1 MLAPRMACLVP
12 APRGLLTRA
21 GHAVHE
27 RQGARPASRGYP
39 GPLDTGLSGTG
50 LVADD
55 LYLLAHD
62 DRTGRPLLP
71 PRPLGT
77 GLAGALLA
85 ELMLA
90 RLIGLRSDT
99 AVVISRDAPS
109 GAVGGHV
116 LLRQIVGEP
125 GPLPVRAWLGF
136 LARTAARDVAAR
148 LEQAGYL
155 TPVRSRVPGRPA
167 RMVPVNPDWAFA
179 PMLRARSALD
189 PAREVTPYAGVL
201 AGLAAGSGLG
211 FRLVQYQTG
220 AGRSTA
226 EAVAYLS
233 PDLRQLITQT
243 QITVSSAVLSHRT

>member
-1 MLAPRMACLVP
+1 
-12 APRGLLTRA
+12 
-21 GHAVHE
+21 VHE
-27 RQGARPASRGYP
+27 RRAAGPTARGYP

-62 DRTGRPLLP
+62 DRSGKALLP

-99 AVVISRDAPS
+99 AVMVAHDVPPT
-109 GAVGGHV
+109 AVRGHV
-116 LLRQIVGEP
+116 LLALIAAEP
-125 GPLPVRAWLGF
+125 GPLPVTAWLGY
-136 LARTAARDVAAR
+136 LGQTAVRDVAAR

-155 TPVRSRVPGRPA
+155 MRVRSRVPRRGG

-179 PMLRARSALD
+179 PMTRVRPALD
-189 PAREVTPYAGVL
+189 PARPVTAYAGIL
-201 AGLAAGSGLG
+201 AGLALASGLG
-211 FRLVQYQTG
+211 FRLDQYQAQ
-220 AGRSTA
+220 AGRNA
-226 EAVAYLS
+226 EDAVARLP
-233 PDLRQLITQT
+233 PDMRQLITQT

>member
-1 MLAPRMACLVP
+1 M
-12 APRGLLTRA
+12 
-21 GHAVHE
+21 HE
-27 RQGARPASRGYP
+27 RRAAGPAARGYP

-62 DRTGRPLLP
+62 DRTGRALLP

-99 AVVISRDAPS
+99 AVMICYDAPAA
-109 GAVGGHV
+109 AVQEHV
-116 LLRQIVGEP
+116 LLALIASEP
-125 GPLPVRAWLGF
+125 GPLPVQEWLGF
-136 LARTAARDVAAR
+136 LGQTAVWDVAAR

-155 TPVRSRVPGRPA
+155 TRIRSRIPGRSG

-179 PMLRARSALD
+179 PMTRVRPALD
-189 PAREVTPYAGVL
+189 PARQVTPYAAAL
-201 AGLAAGSGLG
+201 AGLAVAAGLG
-211 FRLVQYQTG
+211 FRLDQYQAQ
-220 AGRSTA
+220 AGRNA
-226 EAVAYLS
+226 GDAVAHLA

-243 QITVSSAVLSHRT
+243 QITVSSAVLSQRT

>member
-1 MLAPRMACLVP
+1 M
-12 APRGLLTRA
+12 
-21 GHAVHE
+21 HE
-27 RQGARPASRGYP
+27 RRAAGPAGRGYP
-39 GPLDTGLSGTG
+39 GPLDAGLGGTG

-62 DRTGRPLLP
+62 DRTGRALLP

-85 ELMLA
+85 ELVLA

-99 AVVISRDAPS
+99 AVVIAYDAP
-109 GAVGGHV
+109 AVAVQGHV
-116 LLRQIVGEP
+116 LLRQIAAEP
-125 GPLPVRAWLGF
+125 SPLPVTVWLGY
-136 LARTAARDVAAR
+136 LARTAARDVALR

-155 TPVRSRVPGRPA
+155 TQMHSRVPGRPG

-179 PMLRARSALD
+179 PMLRVRSALD
-189 PAREVTPYAGVL
+189 PAREITPHAAVL

-211 FRLVQYQTG
+211 FRLEQYQTG

-226 EAVAYLS
+226 DAVAYLA
-233 PDLRQLITQT
+233 PDLRQLIIQT
-243 QITVSSAVLSHRT
+243 HITVSAAVLSHRT

>member
-1 MLAPRMACLVP
+1 M
-12 APRGLLTRA
+12 
-21 GHAVHE
+21 HE
-27 RQGARPASRGYP
+27 RRAAGPAARVHP

-62 DRTGRPLLP
+62 DRTGKALLP

-90 RLIGLRSDT
+90 DLIGLRSDT
-99 AVVISRDAPS
+99 AVIVADGAPPA
-109 GAVGGHV
+109 AVRGHV
-116 LLRQIVGEP
+116 LLALIAAEP
-125 GPLPVRAWLGF
+125 GPLPVTAWLGY
-136 LARTAARDVAAR
+136 LGQTAVRDVAAR
-148 LEQAGYL
+148 LEQAGDL
-155 TPVRSRVPGRPA
+155 TRVRSRVPRRGA

-179 PMLRARSALD
+179 PMTRVRPALD
-189 PAREVTPYAGVL
+189 PARPVTAYAAAL
-201 AGLAAGSGLG
+201 AGLAVASGLS
-211 FRLVQYQTG
+211 FRLDQYG
-220 AGRSTA
+220 SRAGRSTA
-226 EAVAYLS
+226 DAVALLP